1 MDKDTIPI
9 KDVVK
14 KVISKISEDEDGPR
28 IKKEDMQSAWECV
41 VGRRVAAHSK
51 PVSLRKGRLVIHV
64 SDSSLLYDLT
74 CRKKTLLRKL
84 SEKAKSKKIK
94 QMQFRIGE
102 I

>member
-41 VGRRVAAHSK
+41 VGGRVALVA
-51 PVSLRKGRLVIHV
+51 VILRRNDICVDAFGI
-64 SDSSLLYDLT
+64 
-74 CRKKTLLRKL
+74 
-84 SEKAKSKKIK
+84 A
-94 QMQFRIGE
+94 
-102 I
+102 